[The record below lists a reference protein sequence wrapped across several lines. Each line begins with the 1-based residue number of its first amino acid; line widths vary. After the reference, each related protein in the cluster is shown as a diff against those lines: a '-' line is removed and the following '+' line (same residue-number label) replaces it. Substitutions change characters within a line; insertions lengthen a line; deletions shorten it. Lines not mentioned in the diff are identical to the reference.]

1 VYIND
6 TVKRVRVLIKG
17 KVQGVGFRAS
27 TRRRAKNLELA
38 GWVKNLDSG
47 EVEAVFE
54 GSKESINEM
63 LDWCKKGPS
72 LAKVVDVKVE
82 DEEPEVLESFEVKR

>member
-1 VYIND
+1 M
-6 TVKRVRVLIKG
+6 KRVHVLIKG

-38 GWVKNLDSG
+38 GWVKNLDNG
-47 EVEAVFE
+47 DVEAVFE
-54 GSKESINEM
+54 GSEENVDEM

-82 DEEPEVLESFEVKR
+82 EEEPKVLESFEIKR